1 MKLGDRCAPGGFC
14 FHRLSA
20 AAAWRAELQA
30 GAVPP
35 RACPLPRLSLLQPGP
50 RLPRGKSRGEGP
62 APRCPPCAVPPSRA
76 VPPFRAVPI
85 LRGAPI
91 LRGSPILRGADPAA
105 PARFLRLGALR
116 GGGCGLGAAAR
127 PGLTWARSGA
137 QRWRNARATPALWR
151 PLPAARRATR
161 TRPLSASPGSPGK
174 SGAAAD
180 IAPPAA
186 PGLARGGPARGETRG
201 EGAVPGEVANKSRR
215 VTAAG

>member
-20 AAAWRAELQA
+20 AAAWRAELRA

-85 LRGAPI
+85 LRG
-91 LRGSPILRGADPAA
+91 SPILRSADPAA

-137 QRWRNARATPALWR
+137 QRWRNARATPAQR
-151 PLPAARRATR
+151 PRSGAPCRLRAAQPAPARSPPPQARPGRAGRPR
-161 TRPLSASPGSPGK
+161 TSPPRRLLGWQGGVRPEGRRGAKGPCPGK
-174 SGAAAD
+174 LR
-180 IAPPAA
+180 IN
-186 PGLARGGPARGETRG
+186 RG
-201 EGAVPGEVANKSRR
+201 V
-215 VTAAG
+215 